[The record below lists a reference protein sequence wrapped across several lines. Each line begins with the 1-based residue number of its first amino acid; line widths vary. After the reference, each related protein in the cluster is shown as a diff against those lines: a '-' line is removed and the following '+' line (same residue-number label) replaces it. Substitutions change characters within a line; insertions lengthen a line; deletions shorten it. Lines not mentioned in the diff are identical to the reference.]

1 MQHGTPCIPVH
12 SDAIV
17 LRHQNRRPLK
27 PPTHAPSPMRMSTP
41 ADPSKMVSVGSFAH
55 VLGTTSMYPVT
66 AGSQCCAN
74 SMMVALQSATL
85 FILAPPLRDFFAS
98 TPPQTRTPT
107 GWCFTPLLRLITLK
121 PFAFPNRHRY
131 NTGLY
136 ARPSFVECT
145 ADRP

>member
-27 PPTHAPSPMRMSTP
+27 PPTHAPSPMPMSTP

-85 FILAPPLRDFFAS
+85 FILAPSSARLFCLNAPPDTHANGLVLHAS
-98 TPPQTRTPT
+98 SPPHHPEAI
-107 GWCFTPLLRLITLK
+107 RLSQQ
-121 PFAFPNRHRY
+121 A
-131 NTGLY
+131 
-136 ARPSFVECT
+136 SV
-145 ADRP
+145 